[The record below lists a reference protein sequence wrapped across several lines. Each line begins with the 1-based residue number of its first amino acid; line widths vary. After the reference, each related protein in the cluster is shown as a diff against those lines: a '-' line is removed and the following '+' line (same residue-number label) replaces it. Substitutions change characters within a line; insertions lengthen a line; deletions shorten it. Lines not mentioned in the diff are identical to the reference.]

1 MLDDSSRRPRN
12 ALFDRLAPVWDRL
25 AGGWGLGPVLA
36 RVPDP
41 PAGGVAVDLG
51 GATGRLARRLAARG
65 WRVVVV
71 DPSRPMLRRAAGS
84 GLPALAAGG
93 QALPLADASAAL
105 VVVVDA
111 LHHMP
116 DIPQVIAEIA
126 RVLAPGGRAVLLEPD
141 PRSLVG
147 RLVVAG
153 ERLLRMESLILP
165 GELLARLFRQTG
177 LEVALDRRA
186 LHLRLVA
193 R

>member
-1 MLDDSSRRPRN
+1 
-12 ALFDRLAPVWDRL
+12 
-25 AGGWGLGPVLA
+25 
-36 RVPDP
+36 
-41 PAGGVAVDLG
+41 
-51 GATGRLARRLAARG
+51 
-65 WRVVVV
+65 
-71 DPSRPMLRRAAGS
+71 
-84 GLPALAAGG
+84 

-116 DIPQVIAEIA
+116 DIPRVIAEIA

-147 RLVVAG
+147 RFVVAG

-193 R
+193 RQMASSTNTPR